1 MHFTLR
7 QLRYFKAL
15 CQHRNFGRAAEASHV
30 SQPALSVQIKS
41 LEEAMGGALAE
52 RHARDVVATPLG
64 RQVLAQADAILEAA
78 KGLDRLAR
86 DHGQGRRSL
95 SLGLIPTLAPY
106 LLPGTLAELRARDL
120 NLSVEVREARTSR
133 LLDALREGELDAAV
147 LALPTGVPGL
157 VEEGLFEDRFLLAGS
172 AVRLGQIRA
181 GGAGI
186 RPNDLKSEQLMLL
199 EDGHCLTDQALEV
212 CGRERAGP
220 GINMGAGSLGTL
232 SRLVAAGFGLT
243 LMPELAARSEC
254 DAARGLALQ
263 RFPEPQPFR
272 RIGLVRRAA
281 TEGDGWFS
289 DLADIIRSVGQVIV
303 KEAGNE
309 NGPAIGEPV
318 Q

>member
-7 QLRYFKAL
+7 QLRYFKSL

-41 LEEAMGGALAE
+41 LEEAMGGPLVE
-52 RHARDVVATPLG
+52 RHARDVVVTPLG
-64 RQVLAQADAILEAA
+64 RQVLAQANTILDAA

-86 DHGQGRRSL
+86 DHGEGRRSL

-147 LALPTGVPGL
+147 LALPAGVPGL
-157 VEEGLFEDRFLLAGS
+157 VEEDLFEDRFLLAGS
-172 AVRLGQIRA
+172 SARLQQI
-181 GGAGI
+181 GAGAI
-186 RPNDLKSEQLMLL
+186 RPGDLESEQLMLL

-243 LMPELAARSEC
+243 LMPELAARAEC
-254 DAARGLALQ
+254 EAARGLALQ

-281 TEGDGWFS
+281 TEGDGWFC
-289 DLADIIRSVGQVIV
+289 DLADIIRSVGQAIV
-303 KEAGNE
+303 NDAGNQ
-309 NGPAIGEPV
+309 NGPAIGEPAE
-318 Q
+318 